1 MTRSQI
7 FGFAFIAAL
16 AVAIA
21 VWLSVSDPPPP
32 APTSTRVQPTSLAP
46 APAEQKASTTTTKRA
61 TRSAQATQ
69 LKQRLELVAR
79 ALDEAKKKQPAPP
92 GTTTTTTAPATEPET
107 EEPPTKAAASG
118 TLTKDQVQAG
128 VAEVKPQ
135 IVGCY
140 EQALAQ
146 NPKLAGSI
154 KVLFEIG
161 EDPDDTDKGAVVAG
175 EVDSEMGSPFFEA
188 CVLQSIV
195 GARFPR
201 PEGGVVKVTYPFA
214 FESHDDDSAD
224 DSADAGP

>member
-1 MTRSQI
+1 MTRSQV
-7 FGFAFIAAL
+7 FGFAFIAAV

-21 VWLSVSDPPPP
+21 VWLSVSDPPASPV
-32 APTSTRVQPTSLAP
+32 STRALPTSLAP
-46 APAEQKASTTTTKRA
+46 ASAEQTAATTTTTKRA

-69 LKQRLELVAR
+69 LKQRLELVAK
-79 ALDEAKKKQPAPP
+79 ALDEAKKKQPAP
-92 GTTTTTTAPATEPET
+92 TTTTTPTTNAEANET
-107 EEPPTKAAASG
+107 EPPTNAPSG

-128 VAEVKPQ
+128 VVEVKPQ

-161 EDPDDTDKGAVVAG
+161 VDPDDADKGAVVAG

-201 PEGGVVKVTYPFA
+201 PEGGVVRVTYPFA
-214 FESHDDDSAD
+214 FASHDDEGD
-224 DSADAGP
+224 DESADAGR